1 MFDNFKN
8 LLLQILSVIRARV
21 ITGLLVVGMEKL
33 NVKIAGEIALSETA
47 GGTMKKW
54 REIFGVTQAELGGYV
69 KISTSTIS
77 DYESNRRK
85 SPGIGVVRRFV
96 DALIELDSRKGG
108 LVCQKL
114 REGETTEKYFEV
126 HEFAQSMGAPEF
138 AKLIDAKVVVNED
151 VLPEKKIY
159 GFTLID
165 SIKVILELPYADF
178 PKLYGSMSERAFI
191 FTEVSTGRSPLV
203 VIRVTP
209 MKPSIVVLHGID
221 HVDKLAIK
229 IAQKERIP
237 VLVTKISIQSMLD
250 MLKKM

>member
-1 MFDNFKN
+1 
-8 LLLQILSVIRARV
+8 
-21 ITGLLVVGMEKL
+21 MEKL
-33 NVKIAGEIALSETA
+33 NVKIAGEIALSDTP

-54 REIFGVTQAELGGYV
+54 REIFGITQAELGEYV

-114 REGETTEKYFEV
+114 RASETTEKYFEV
-126 HEFAQSMGAPEF
+126 HEFAQSMGAVEF
-138 AKLIDAKVVVNED
+138 AKLIDAKVVANED
-151 VLPEKKIY
+151 VMAERKIY

-165 SIKVILELPYADF
+165 SIKVILELPYTDF
-178 PKLYGSMSERAFI
+178 PKLYGSTGERAFI
-191 FTEVSTGRSPLV
+191 FTEVSTGRSPMV
-203 VIRVTP
+203 VIRVSA
-209 MKPSIVVLHGID
+209 MKPSLVVLHGIER
-221 HVDKLAIK
+221 VDKLAIK
-229 IAQKERIP
+229 IAQKERLPILTTKTP
-237 VLVTKISIQSMLD
+237 VQEMLE

>member
-1 MFDNFKN
+1 
-8 LLLQILSVIRARV
+8 
-21 ITGLLVVGMEKL
+21 MEKL
-33 NVKIAGEIALSETA
+33 NVKIAGEIALSETP

-54 REIFGVTQAELGGYV
+54 REIFGVTQAELGGYL

-96 DALIELDSRKGG
+96 DALIELDNRKGG

-114 REGETTEKYFEV
+114 RASETTEKYFEV

-138 AKLIDAKVVVNED
+138 AKLIDAKVVANED
-151 VLPEKKIY
+151 VMPEKKVY

-165 SIKVILELPYADF
+165 SIKVILELPYTDF
-178 PKLYGSMSERAFI
+178 PKLYGSTGERAFI
-191 FTEVSTGRSPLV
+191 FTEVSTGRSPMV

-209 MKPSIVVLHGID
+209 MKPSIVVLHGIER
-221 HVDKLAIK
+221 VDKLAIK
-229 IAQKERIP
+229 IAQKERLPILTTKTP
-237 VLVTKISIQSMLD
+237 VQGMLE